1 LANKSNYYP
10 RTLRL

>member
-1 LANKSNYYP
+1 LANRSNYYP